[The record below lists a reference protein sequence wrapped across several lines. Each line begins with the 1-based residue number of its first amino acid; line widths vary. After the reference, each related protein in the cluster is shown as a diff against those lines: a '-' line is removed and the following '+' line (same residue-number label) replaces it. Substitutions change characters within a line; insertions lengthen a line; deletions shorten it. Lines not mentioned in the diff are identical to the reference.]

1 MDKGGI
7 RNNAGQMKV
16 NGYTLKALCVSHP
29 WESNWKLLGYKAHQ
43 GHKAVMVAMERMLIT
58 EENF

>member
-29 WESNWKLLGYKAHQ
+29 WESNWKLWDIK
-43 GHKAVMVAMERMLIT
+43 LIRGIRQLWLPWK
-58 EENF
+58 EC

>member
-1 MDKGGI
+1 MIEKWVKQKE
-7 RNNAGQMKV
+7 RKV
-16 NGYTLKALCVSHP
+16 KQSILVNMLPLWAVGTQLH
-29 WESNWKLLGYKAHQ
+29 WKLLGYKAHQ